1 MANTKKTVDD
11 VKNPVDLNE
20 AAEAKTGDAKETEAV
35 KPVDNSAK
43 SKSETSKDIDAISN
57 VINSMARED
66 IAAEEV
72 GEKVKPDNNKEIP
85 VKSVTFG
92 GLTWISGKTN
102 SHYRWNEIGAV
113 EYIPFGELVYMN
125 NSSRDF
131 LFDPLVILL
140 DEQAA
145 KYFRLDAVYKN
156 FACVNELE
164 NLFAEGDLEKIES
177 ALNKIKMTKMRN
189 VAISKVRSLYD
200 DGVLTNIRII
210 KLVEKILC
218 FDFNDFKSADDR

>member
-1 MANTKKTVDD
+1 M
-11 VKNPVDLNE
+11 
-20 AAEAKTGDAKETEAV
+20 
-35 KPVDNSAK
+35 
-43 SKSETSKDIDAISN
+43 
-57 VINSMARED
+57 
-66 IAAEEV
+66 
-72 GEKVKPDNNKEIP
+72 
-85 VKSVTFG
+85 
-92 GLTWISGKTN
+92 
-102 SHYRWNEIGAV
+102 
-113 EYIPFGELVYMN
+113 
-125 NSSRDF
+125 
-131 LFDPLVILL
+131 FDPLVILL